1 MLADKG
7 AWQHMG
13 FAEAVTQALE
23 SAHIPPWLIVVLVAL
38 MPFIEMRGAVPIAVL
53 IFGWSLPVALAV
65 TGPISLAPGLIIVL
79 YLDKLEPRLRK
90 IKLFNRLLDK
100 AFAWTRKK
108 NENPEEQ
115 KKRDRRALILLALL
129 VAIPGPGTGA
139 WTGGLVSYVFE
150 VPKKRAVVALL
161 LGVLG
166 EAVAIALLVLA
177 FQWSVGSL
185 P

>member
-1 MLADKG
+1 
-7 AWQHMG
+7 MG
-13 FAEAVTQALE
+13 FAESITQALE
-23 SAHIPPWLIVVLVAL
+23 GAHIPPWLIVALVAL

-53 IFGWSLPVALAV
+53 IFGWSLPAALLF
-65 TGPISLAPGLIIVL
+65 TGPISLFPGLVIAL
-79 YLDKLEPRLRK
+79 YLHRLEPRLRK
-90 IKLFNRLLDK
+90 VKFFDKWLDK

-108 NENPEEQ
+108 NATPEDQE
-115 KKRDRRALILLALL
+115 KHDRRATILLALL

-150 VPKKRAVVALL
+150 VPKKKAVIALV

-166 EAVAIALLVLA
+166 EAVAMGLLVMA

>member
-1 MLADKG
+1 
-7 AWQHMG
+7 MG
-13 FAEAVTQALE
+13 FAEGISNALAA
-23 SAHIPPWLIVVLVAL
+23 AHIPPWLIIVLVAL

-65 TGPISLAPGLIIVL
+65 TGPVSLLPGLVIVL
-79 YLDKLEPRLRK
+79 YMDRLEPKLRK
-90 IKLFNRLLDK
+90 VKLFDRLLTK
-100 AFAWTRKK
+100 AFTWTRKK
-108 NENPEEQ
+108 NPSAEDK
-115 KKRDRRALILLALL
+115 KKRDRRATILLALL

-150 VPKKRAVVALL
+150 VPKKRALVALL

-166 EAVAIALLVLA
+166 EAVAIALLVLL